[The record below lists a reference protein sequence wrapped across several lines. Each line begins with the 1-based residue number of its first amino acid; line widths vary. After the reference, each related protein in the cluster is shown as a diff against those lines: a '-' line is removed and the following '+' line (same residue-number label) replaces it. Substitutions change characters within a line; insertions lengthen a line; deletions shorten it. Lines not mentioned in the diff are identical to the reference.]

1 MALVGIIVV
10 LACVAGGFLMAG
22 GAFPVLIQPSEFIV
36 IVGAAA
42 GTLLASA
49 PGRMRARVFR
59 ALGAAFKDA
68 TPSRDDY
75 MQLLKLQYEIYSLMR
90 REGLLALEPHLGNPT
105 QSPIFGK
112 YPAVL
117 KDHHSLTFYV
127 EALQQ
132 VVNGVSPDDLDAL
145 LEAELDT
152 AKEEGHLPT
161 GLITKIGDS
170 LPGIGIVA
178 AVLGII
184 VTMGHMDA
192 PPAVIG
198 KHVAAALVGTFLG
211 ILLCYG
217 ILGPLATNVEHQEV
231 HVLRYMQCMRQG
243 LVAAL
248 RGSAPAMAVEV
259 ARKAIFSDDRPSFKE
274 MDAALRG
281 AKGA

>member
-10 LACVAGGFLMAG
+10 LISVAGGFLMAG
-22 GAFPVLIQPSEFIV
+22 GPLPVLIQPSEFVV
-36 IVGAAA
+36 IVGAAI
-42 GTLLASA
+42 GTLLTSS
-49 PGRMRARVFR
+49 PGRMRARVMKT
-59 ALGAAFKDA
+59 LSAAFKDA
-68 TPSRDDY
+68 TPGRADY
-75 MQLLKLQYEIYSLMR
+75 LQLLRLQYDLFSLMR
-90 REGLLALEPHLGNPT
+90 REGLLALEPHLGNPA
-105 QSPIFGK
+105 QSPIFSK

-117 KDHHSLTFYV
+117 KDHHSLVFFV

-132 VVNGVSPDDLDAL
+132 VVNGVSPDDLDQL
-145 LEAELDT
+145 LETEIDT

-231 HVLRYMQCMRQG
+231 HLLRYMQCMRQG
-243 LVAAL
+243 LVAAV

-274 MDAALRG
+274 VDAALRG
-281 AKGA
+281 AKGG